1 MDPLAAAHIIF
12 LGLWGGLVMVEIAF
26 EAQMFRGRMDEKSV
40 AGLHRITDRFIE
52 LPILAAVFLT
62 GWLLW
67 EQTGF
72 DQALLPKILFGLGA
86 VLVNVIC
93 YVIVE
98 IRASEA
104 LRAANSDG
112 GSLRLRRLSII
123 LAITIAPGVL
133 SGGIALFLGGQRTG
147 WW

>member
-1 MDPLAAAHIIF
+1 MYPLAAAHIIF

-26 EAQMFRGRMDEKSV
+26 EAQMFRGRMEEKSV

-52 LPILAAVFLT
+52 LPVLAAVLFT

-72 DQALLPKILFGLGA
+72 DQALLPKVLFGLGA

-98 IRASEA
+98 MRASEA
-104 LRAANSDG
+104 LRATGSGNDG
-112 GSLRLRRLSII
+112 PRLRRLSII